1 MIEGIGAIR
10 GVLGIIQLNG
20 ETKLIVNPWAAI
32 GTDALLITTSV
43 ATMCYASNPIL
54 KSVGVLGSIWGVT
67 AIGLEIAK
75 LISPGIDPIA
85 REAA

>member
-1 MIEGIGAIR
+1 MISDLGNIR
-10 GVLGIIQLNG
+10 GILGIIRLNG

-32 GTDALLITTSV
+32 GTDGLLITTSV
-43 ATMCYASNPIL
+43 ATMILASNPIL
-54 KSVGVLGSIWGVT
+54 KTIGVLGSIWGVT

>member
-1 MIEGIGAIR
+1 MLNGIGQIR
-10 GVLGIIQLNG
+10 GVLGKIQLNG

-43 ATMCYASNPIL
+43 ATMALSKNPIL
-54 KSVGVLGSIWGVT
+54 KTVGVLGSIWGVT
-67 AIGLEIAK
+67 AIGLEIVK
-75 LISPGIDPIA
+75 LLQPGTDPIM